1 MTDKNLKK
9 VFYITLIVCV
19 LIIVVE
25 AIYFGYKKYK
35 FEMSNTYYD
44 NYNMTIKDK
53 DNLVSVGSSYFKYSK
68 NNEYTNG
75 IEKGKLIK
83 FDKNNDIVF
92 EYQYDKELRST
103 FTSVVS
109 VDDGYIVTGSGEY
122 SEYQHENN
130 LRDAFFKLIGGVQNE
145 E

>member
-9 VFYITLIVCV
+9 IFYITLIVCV

-68 NNEYTNG
+68 NNKYTDG

-103 FTSVVS
+103 FISN
-109 VDDGYIVTGSGEY
+109 I
-122 SEYQHENN
+122 
-130 LRDAFFKLIGGVQNE
+130 
-145 E
+145 